1 MAYRALYRTYRPKLF
16 SEVVGQKAVIKTLTN
31 ALKDGK
37 IAHAYLFC
45 GPRGT
50 GKTSMARL
58 FAKAL
63 NCSEGVGHE
72 CNKCENCR
80 AVLDGQHPDV
90 FEIDA
95 ASNSGVDNVRKLIEQ
110 VSFAPILGRYKVYII
125 DEVHSMSSSAF
136 NALLKTLE
144 EPPANVVFILA
155 TTEPDKVLPTIL
167 SRVQR
172 FDFSK
177 VSEADLVLNMK
188 NILAQEKVRYDEQA
202 LYTIARLSQGGVRD
216 SLSLLDQAIS
226 YSGNNITEENINTIF
241 GLLEVTDEIE
251 LVKMIHLN
259 DIKGCLSLLKD
270 KYQKGADILR
280 LHNDLINIYKDL
292 LIFGTTKDA
301 SLLNF
306 LTSAEAMKILVT
318 PTEIRRNLDI
328 LIASRREYKNSLNT
342 FDQLELTIIELA
354 SNDASFSK
362 PFEKPEVRINNPL
375 KAESEDISDTADK
388 PVIKADG
395 TKAPEAKK
403 EEKSAEIITSST
415 LEKYN
420 DIIDDGNELK
430 FNEED
435 IINVMV
441 QGNKHAKGD
450 LLEIWEPKLNALS
463 SSADPAK
470 AYMASNLLRST
481 PVIFASGLIVIDT
494 NFKGIARKVNLISN
508 LDKNK
513 QFIKDTFELDAKVVA
528 VYHPDYIDYVKDFL
542 SRSQAKTLPKAKPIS
557 FINPPVI
564 EKPEEERKPT
574 NAEMFIN
581 SLKGE

>member
-450 LLEIWEPKLNALS
+450 LLEVWEPKLNALS

>member
-72 CNKCENCR
+72 CNKCENCK

-177 VSEADLVLNMK
+177 VSDADLVLNMK
-188 NILAQEKVRYDEQA
+188 NILAQEKIEYDEQA

-226 YSGNNITEENINTIF
+226 YSGNKITKEDINSIF
-241 GLLEVTDEIE
+241 GLLEVDDEIE

-259 DIKGCLSLLKD
+259 DVKGCLALVKD
-270 KYQKGADILR
+270 KYQKGADVLR

-301 SLLNF
+301 SLLSF
-306 LTSAEAMKILVT
+306 LTSAEAIKILVT
-318 PTEIRRNLDI
+318 PGEIRRNLDL

-342 FDQLELTIIELA
+342 FDQFELTVIELA
-354 SNDASFSK
+354 SNDASFSQ
-362 PFEKPEVRINNPL
+362 PVQKPEIKIDNPL
-375 KAESEDISDTADK
+375 KAEPKQAATAVSKPISK
-388 PVIKADG
+388 PVE
-395 TKAPEAKK
+395 TPAPELKK
-403 EEKSAEIITSST
+403 EEKPAEIITSST

-420 DIIDDGNELK
+420 DIVEDGEELK
-430 FNEED
+430 FTEDD

-441 QGNKHAKGD
+441 QGNKHAKSD
-450 LLEIWEPKLNALS
+450 LLDAWEPKLNALTS
-463 SSADPAK
+463 DPNPAK
-470 AYMASNLLRST
+470 AYLASNLLRCT
-481 PVIFASGLIVIDT
+481 PVIFASGLIVTDT
-494 NFKGIARKVNLISN
+494 NFKGIAKKINLISN
-508 LDKNK
+508 QDKEK
-513 QFIKDTFELDAKVVA
+513 EFIKDTFGLDAKVVA
-528 VYHPDYIDYVKDFL
+528 IYHPDYIDYVKDFL
-542 SRSQAKTLPKAKPIS
+542 ARSQAKNLPSPKPIS
-557 FINPPVI
+557 FINPTVA
-564 EKPEEERKPT
+564 EKPAEAKKPT
-574 NAEMFIN
+574 NAEMFMN